1 MLEKICPVCHKAFYN
16 SHKNVK
22 TCSKKCGQILRYL
35 HKKDK
40 FEKKFIENLKQ
51 RHPDISYISG
61 YKMQHRDNRQNIK
74 ILVQCK
80 QTGIR
85 YYVYDS
91 HLRKKNWQCSIC
103 NPGSKR
109 ADIFP
114 DDVQKYE
121 MLNQKIKPIIFYP
134 CKFCGKAFEQY
145 NGSHFCSTKCRK
157 KNKNWI
163 KRQNKEVR
171 IKKAK
176 ENGQYDRSITL
187 AKLYKRDH
195 GVCYLCG
202 KHLILNNDYN
212 RFDAPTI
219 DHVIPIAKGGTNTWG
234 NVKLACRDCNVKK
247 GTKLLIC

>member
-16 SHKNVK
+16 SHENVK

-103 NPGSKR
+103 NPDSKR

-134 CKFCGKAFEQY
+134 CKFRSEERRVGKE
-145 NGSHFCSTKCRK
+145 C
-157 KNKNWI
+157 I
-163 KRQNKEVR
+163 
-171 IKKAK
+171 
-176 ENGQYDRSITL
+176 
-187 AKLYKRDH
+187 
-195 GVCYLCG
+195 YL
-202 KHLILNNDYN
+202 
-212 RFDAPTI
+212 
-219 DHVIPIAKGGTNTWG
+219 
-234 NVKLACRDCNVKK
+234 
-247 GTKLLIC
+247 LLR